1 MVFEEGKRKFKPTVI
16 VANADRRLLVEDSPQ
31 YASIAVCTT
40 QYSNRV
46 ACNMSKSALVKELRE
61 REDESIKLR
70 KKILKTSY
78 STSNIADVM
87 ANIAQDC
94 DQSAARLATLNKFKK
109 KSKTITEGQIAKL
122 EWLKEQGSLQG
133 LGQSL
138 DKDIAGLLEVMLL
151 HNITDSNVQ
160 ELVSL
165 NEELTTSRVDN
176 ERLIIS
182 QLKEI
187 KGMMNEAIKSVKK
200 IEKRQIANE
209 EYKQMNDNLG
219 SITDSNTCSGKS
231 ALCNHPSVSIVADV
245 MMQVRAN
252 HNHSWR
258 GLKAAE
264 TSLHEAILQDRRS
277 IINALRNDKLL
288 EQNEKIKHEFLL
300 RDDDDMEVEM
310 FMEEWIN
317 KLNVLDDAHRT
328 ELKLLKKER
337 LNAAENCGLSNN
349 NSADEDGPTTT
360 NTIVENN
367 ILAARGGWSEDDHDV
382 FTKIYRQAQMN
393 GIPRS
398 TLSANLAKNLPHK
411 TNEELATHEQ
421 WYRAVRM
428 ISNKKNDLIVRYT
441 VTREALIKEAK
452 EQLDKLRE
460 HRRLEHIR
468 ENEIKRH
475 EEGRMELHDKLTELR
490 RQRKI
495 MEDKL
500 AEEERIRLLEEVNR
514 ERLVANAM
522 KAEQEDRKMRVEMY
536 KRARDQLAQV
546 QQRLEEERKRIE
558 NESIKKE
565 VEENKWKIEM
575 REQLR
580 LEKEDEKRRKEEE
593 LRLKECRRMEWLSKL
608 AEQVPYWEAM
618 QNAQSKLDHI
628 TASAKAWEYIGVD
641 DPGRGYLPLNGFA
654 DIRVLRDARVR
665 LAMALRE
672 AGVSHTIAAKEVV
685 QQFHPRPQLAIHGL
699 L

>member
-1 MVFEEGKRKFKPTVI
+1 
-16 VANADRRLLVEDSPQ
+16 
-31 YASIAVCTT
+31 
-40 QYSNRV
+40 
-46 ACNMSKSALVKELRE
+46 MSKSALVKELRE

-94 DQSAARLATLNKFKK
+94 DQSAARLASLNKFKK

-122 EWLKEQGSLQG
+122 EWLKEQGNLQS

-151 HNITDSNVQ
+151 HNITDSNIQ

-165 NEELTTSRVDN
+165 NEELTTSRIDN

-187 KGMMNEAIKSVKK
+187 KGMMNETIKSVKK
-200 IEKRQIANE
+200 TEKRQTANE
-209 EYKQMNDNLG
+209 EYKQMNDNEG
-219 SITDSNTCSGKS
+219 ADSSNSS
-231 ALCNHPSVSIVADV
+231 RRDQFNHPSVSIVADV

-252 HNHSWR
+252 HNNSWK

-264 TSLHEAILQDRRS
+264 VALHEAILQDRRS
-277 IINALRNDKLL
+277 IINALRNDKLV
-288 EQNEKIKHEFLL
+288 EQNEKIKHEFFLQ
-300 RDDDDMEVEM
+300 DDDDMEVEM

-317 KLNVLDDAHRT
+317 KLNILDEAHRT

-337 LNAAENCGLSNN
+337 VNAAENYGLSSSNHEHTI
-349 NSADEDGPTTT
+349 DEDGPTTT
-360 NTIVENN
+360 NPAVESNS
-367 ILAARGGWSEDDHDV
+367 LVARGGWSEEDHDI

-393 GIPRS
+393 GIPRN
-398 TLSANLAKNLPHK
+398 TLSANLSKNLPHK
-411 TNEELATHEQ
+411 TTEELAMHEQ
-421 WYRAVRM
+421 WYRAIRIVA
-428 ISNKKNDLIVRYT
+428 NKKNDLIARYT

-468 ENEIKRH
+468 ENEMKRH
-475 EEGRMELHDKLTELR
+475 EEGRLELHNKLTDLR

-500 AEEERIRLLEEVNR
+500 AEEERLRLLEEVNR

-522 KAEQEDRKMRVEMY
+522 KAEQEDKKMRVEMY
-536 KRARDQLAQV
+536 KRARDQLAAV
-546 QQRLEEERKRIE
+546 QRRLEEERKRIE
-558 NESIKKE
+558 NENLKKE
-565 VEENKWKIEM
+565 IEDNKWKVDM

-580 LEKEDEKRRKEEE
+580 LEKEDEKRRKEED
-593 LRLKECRRMEWLSKL
+593 LRLKECRRMEWLAKL

-654 DIRVLRDARVR
+654 DNRVLRDARVR

-672 AGVSHTIAAKEVV
+672 AGVSHTVAAKEVV
-685 QQFHPRPQLAIHGL
+685 QHFHPRPQLAIHGL